1 MGATPDSTT
10 SLTLLG
16 RLRRDPGDQG
26 AWNAFVD
33 RYGVRVYGW
42 CRRWGLQEAD
52 ASDVTQNVMLELAR
66 QMGSFEYRAGG
77 SFRGWLKTI
86 AFRAWRDFLAARKR
100 VPADGH
106 DAVLAQLAD
115 PGAAD
120 DLFRRL
126 EEECEREA
134 LEVAMAAVRLR
145 VQPHTWR
152 AFVLTAIDGR
162 SGAEAAAELGMQVG
176 AVWVARSKVQRF
188 LRDEVRRIEGDAD
201 EP

>member
-33 RYGVRVYGW
+33 RYGPRVYAW
-42 CRRWGLQEAD
+42 CRRWQLQEAD

-66 QMGSFEYRAGG
+66 QMGSFEYRPEG
-77 SFRGWLKTI
+77 SFRSWLKTI

-100 VPADGH
+100 VPADGY
-106 DAVLAQLAD
+106 DAVLDQLAD

-120 DLFRRL
+120 DLVRRL
-126 EEECEREA
+126 DEECERET
-134 LEVAMAAVRLR
+134 LEVAMTNVQLR

-152 AFVLTAIDGR
+152 AFTLTAIEGR
-162 SGAEAAAELGMQVG
+162 SGAEVAAELGMQVG

-188 LRDEVRRIEGDAD
+188 LRDEVRRLEGTIDG
-201 EP
+201 E

>member
-1 MGATPDSTT
+1 MGATSDSTT

-33 RYGVRVYGW
+33 RYGGRVYAW

-66 QMGSFEYRAGG
+66 QMGSFEYRPGG

-86 AFRAWRDFLAARKR
+86 AFRAWRDFLASRKR
-100 VPADGH
+100 VPSDGY
-106 DAVLAQLAD
+106 DAVIEQLAD

-126 EEECEREA
+126 EEEAERET
-134 LEVAMAAVRLR
+134 LEVAMGAVRLR
-145 VQPHTWR
+145 VHPHTWR
-152 AFVLTAIDGR
+152 AFELTAVEGK

-188 LRDEVRRIEGDAD
+188 LRDEVRRLEGDAD
-201 EP
+201 GP

>member
-1 MGATPDSTT
+1 MGAAPDSTT

-16 RLRRDPGDQG
+16 QLRRNPGDQA

-33 RYGVRVYGW
+33 RYGGRVYAW
-42 CRRWGLQEAD
+42 CRRWQLQEAD

-66 QMGSFEYRAGG
+66 QMGSFEYRDGG

-86 AFRAWRDFLAARKR
+86 AFRAWRDFLTSRKR
-100 VPADGH
+100 VPADGY
-106 DAVLAQLAD
+106 DTVLDQLAA

-126 EEECEREA
+126 EEEAERET
-134 LEVAMAAVRLR
+134 LEAAMVNVRLR
-145 VQPHTWR
+145 VHPHTWR
-152 AFVLTAIDGR
+152 AFTLTAVEGK

-188 LRDEVRRIEGDAD
+188 LRDEVRRLEGGAD
-201 EP
+201 GE